1 MAKTMNGQTKT
12 PGAVMFKGWADL
24 RTIYRAIK
32 DTGLRNTLKTVR
44 KSLLYRL
51 YRYRFESYH
60 GRRFDR
66 KSNLDTAESV
76 YPPDL
81 TIVSDNA
88 HLGREYMATS
98 VAVARSTLS
107 KLHRHN
113 NLSDFY
119 FIDFGS
125 GKGRVLLIASEYNF
139 KKVIGLEF
147 AKELH
152 EIARKNIKKYKS
164 VNQKCFDVES
174 VCADACDY
182 DIPDEKCVFYFFN
195 PFKSNVLLRVLGNI
209 RRSYMNH
216 PRKMYFIYYYIR
228 YSPDPECIELFEG
241 LDFAHRSEDIRLPL
255 KLSLTELCALRLYET
270 QP

>member
-1 MAKTMNGQTKT
+1 MAKTMNGQTKA

-24 RTIYRAIK
+24 RTIYRAVK
-32 DTGLRNTLKTVR
+32 DTGLRNTLETVR

-51 YRYRFESYH
+51 ESYH

-66 KSNLDTAESV
+66 KCNLDTAEPV
-76 YPPDL
+76 YPPNL
-81 TIVSDNA
+81 TTVSDNA
-88 HLGREYMATS
+88 HLGREYVATS
-98 VAVARSTLS
+98 VAVVRSTLS
-107 KLHRHN
+107 KLHKHD

-152 EIARKNIKKYKS
+152 EIAGKNIKKYKS
-164 VNQKCFDVES
+164 VNQKCFNMES

-182 DIPDEKCVFYFFN
+182 NIPDEKCVFYFFN
-195 PFKSNVLLRVLGNI
+195 PFKSSVLLRVLGNI

-216 PRKMYFIYYYIR
+216 PRKMYLIYGYIR
-228 YSPDPECIELFEG
+228 YSPDPECIDLFEG
-241 LDFAHRSEDIRLPL
+241 LDFAYRSEAIRLPL
-255 KLSLTELCALRLYET
+255 KLSLTKPYALRLYET